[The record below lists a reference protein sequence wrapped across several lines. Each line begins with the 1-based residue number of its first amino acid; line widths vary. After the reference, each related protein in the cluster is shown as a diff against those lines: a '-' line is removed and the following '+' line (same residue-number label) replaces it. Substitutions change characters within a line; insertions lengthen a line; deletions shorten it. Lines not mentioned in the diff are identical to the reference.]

1 MTDVK
6 YNFLFKILVI
16 GDSGVG
22 KTALIKRYCQNTFDN
37 HYESTVGVDFMP
49 KILNYNNKTI
59 KLQLWDTAGQ
69 EKFMNITAA
78 YYRNTQGI
86 IIVYDVNNKDT
97 LDNVD
102 KWFTEVNTRT
112 RTEPPVVLL
121 VGNKKEEDTTTIDIA
136 KSISE
141 KYGAV
146 KTLECSAKNNV
157 GVEEVFDVL
166 VKNVMDKFGNVEVAK
181 TNQIV
186 LNEKKKS
193 GCC

>member
-37 HYESTVGVDFMP
+37 HYEST
-49 KILNYNNKTI
+49 
-59 KLQLWDTAGQ
+59 DTAGQ